1 MQCVTFQECD
11 LDEIIEKLDNGD
23 FDQVE
28 QWLNRIKEVS
38 ELFNN
43 KYGTVQELRSTFSQI
58 KSNIVL

>member
-28 QWLNRIKEVS
+28 QWLNRIKEVGY
-38 ELFNN
+38 LFYKN
-43 KYGTVQELRSTFSQI
+43 KHKLQKIGPSL
-58 KSNIVL
+58 

>member
-38 ELFNN
+38 ELFNKN
-43 KYGTVQELRSTFSQI
+43 KAKTS
-58 KSNIVL
+58 KNIYFTRKKI